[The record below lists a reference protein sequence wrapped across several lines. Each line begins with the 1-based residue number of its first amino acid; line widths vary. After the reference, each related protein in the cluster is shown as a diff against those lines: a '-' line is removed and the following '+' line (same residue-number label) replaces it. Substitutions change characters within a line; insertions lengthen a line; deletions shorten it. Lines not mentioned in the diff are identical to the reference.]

1 MRGLVDPKDALFW
14 LGTSD
19 AMPTDQYF
27 VLAFDAPVPEHAPSW
42 DEVCAH
48 VKTRSAAIPAL
59 NKRLVESPSGVDYPV
74 WVREEMSAEDCV
86 TRLGEPDATWASCA
100 DAIAEKL
107 ESTVDATVTPWQMHV
122 AERVRDVPYATG
134 TCTVV
139 LVRFSHVL
147 TDGLGGAALLRALF
161 GRTPRPADADV
172 AAEASTVTPHGI
184 AFRLRACGQAV
195 GRLTHLLPAFVSVTG
210 AGRRAAQLIARGDV
224 VAPTPRA
231 RLSVNRCAESDRRV
245 AVIPVPAD
253 LTRSSEFTVT
263 QLALTAVSLATEKL
277 LRDRGESADSLTA
290 MMPVA
295 FGPDAEW
302 QGVNRFATGMVS
314 MGGGADDLAARARTV
329 RSSVTAERRRLAI
342 PDIVKQFRLVET
354 VPWPI
359 LRRVLRRRQKADPDQ
374 VAANLVFTSVNCGDG
389 DMELLGSTAV
399 MVAGFPCLS
408 ETLGI
413 GIGLY
418 GIGSALTLGVLT
430 APNAVG
436 ADDGYIELL
445 ESALVDVAGMV
456 A

>member
-1 MRGLVDPKDALFW
+1 
-14 LGTSD
+14 
-19 AMPTDQYF
+19 MPTDQYF
-27 VLAFDAPVPEHAPSW
+27 VFAFDAPVPEHAPSW

-48 VKTRSAAIPAL
+48 IKTRSAAIPAF

-74 WVREEMSAEDCV
+74 WVREEMSVEDCV
-86 TRLGEPDATWASCA
+86 TRLGAPDATWESCTG
-100 DAIAEKL
+100 AIAEML
-107 ESTVDATVTPWQMHV
+107 ESTVDATVTPWQLHV
-122 AERVRDVPYATG
+122 AERVRGVPYATG

-161 GRTPRPADADV
+161 GRSPRPADVDV
-172 AAEASTVTPHGI
+172 AADASTVTPHGI
-184 AFRLRACGQAV
+184 AFWLRACGQA
-195 GRLTHLLPAFVSVTG
+195 GAKLIRLLPALVSVTG
-210 AGRRAAQLIARGDV
+210 AGRRAAGLVARGDV
-224 VAPTPRA
+224 VAPTPHP

-245 AVIPVPAD
+245 AVIPVPENF
-253 LTRSSEFTVT
+253 TGSSEYTVT

-277 LRDRGESADSLTA
+277 LRGRGENADSLTA

-295 FGPDAEW
+295 FGPDADW
-302 QGVNRFATGMVS
+302 RGANRFATGMVS
-314 MGGGADDLAARARTV
+314 MGGGADDLAARAQTV
-329 RSSVTAERRRLAI
+329 RSSITAERRRLAI

-359 LRRVLRRRQKADPDQ
+359 LRRVLRRRQQADSGE

-389 DMELLGSTAV
+389 DMELLGSPAV

-413 GIGLY
+413 GVGLY

-430 APNAVG
+430 APNAVS
-436 ADDGYIELL
+436 ADDGYVEML
-445 ESALVDVAGMV
+445 ESALHDVAGMV
-456 A
+456 APSRPGR